1 MVKTP
6 CQRIVWDVLPA
17 IRSALAAELVKN
29 GVSQQDVA
37 KLLEIAPSAVSQYLS
52 GKRGYRIEFEEPI
65 TIRIGELASDI
76 KAGKVP
82 DISAAICVICHEIRD
97 LPAGTC
103 FPVKGSDS
111 S

>member
-37 KLLEIAPSAVSQYLS
+37 RLLDIAPSAVSQYLS

-65 TIRIGELASDI
+65 AKRIEELARDI
-76 KAGKVP
+76 KAGRVP
-82 DISAAICVICHEIRD
+82 DTTAGICAICHEIRGE
-97 LPAGTC
+97 PAAAC
-103 FPVKGSDS
+103 VSVKELGSS
-111 S
+111 